1 MNKILITG
9 GSGFIGSHAV
19 DRLLDLNYHVVNLD
33 SLTYAA
39 NLKNN
44 LFAEKNSNY
53 TFIKGDIKDIKFLHQ
68 LFEKYKFN
76 KVIHFAAESHVDNSI
91 KDPFNFVKTNVEG
104 SLNLLEVCKVNWKNN
119 FTDKFFY
126 HISTDEVFGSLNEV
140 EESWK
145 ETSPYDPRSPYSASK
160 ASSDHFVRA
169 YYHTYGLPIKISN
182 CSNNFGPRQHKEK
195 LIPLIINNIIHK
207 KQLPIYGDGKNIRD
221 WLYVD
226 DHIDAIDVIFHKGKI
241 GETYNI
247 GSNQNLNNI
256 SIAKL
261 LLKISKNKISVGE
274 NVKLKFIKDRPG
286 HDLRYS
292 LNSDK
297 IKKKLKWSAKIK
309 IEEGLKNTFNWY
321 LENKTYFNLIKKK
334 DILKRLGKK

>member
-140 EESWK
+140 QESWK

-247 GSNQNLNNI
+247 GGESEIRNIDLINNI
-256 SIAKL
+256 IIKIDKKLNRENGFSKSLISYVNDRLGHDYRYSID
-261 LLKISKNKISVGE
+261 ISKIKNELGWKPKTSIDKGIE
-274 NVKLKFIKDRPG
+274 KTIDWYIKD
-286 HDLRYS
+286 
-292 LNSDK
+292 
-297 IKKKLKWSAKIK
+297 I
-309 IEEGLKNTFNWY
+309 
-321 LENKTYFNLIKKK
+321 NL
-334 DILKRLGKK
+334 D

>member
-19 DRLLDLNYHVVNLD
+19 DRFLDLNYHVVNLD

-44 LFAEKNSNY
+44 FFAKKNPNY
-53 TFIKGDIKDIKFLHQ
+53 TFIKGDIKNIKFLHQ
-68 LFEKYKFN
+68 LFEKNKFN

-91 KDPFNFVKTNVEG
+91 KDPFNFVKTNVIG
-104 SLNLLEVCKVNWKNN
+104 SLNLLEVCKVNWKNS
-119 FTDKFFY
+119 FDDKFFY
-126 HISTDEVFGSLNEV
+126 HISTDEVFGSLNDV
-140 EESWK
+140 EKSWK

-169 YYHTYGLPIKISN
+169 FYHTYGLPIKISN
-182 CSNNFGPRQHKEK
+182 CSNNYGPRQHKEK
-195 LIPLIINNIIHK
+195 LIPLIIKNIIQK

-226 DHIDAIDVIFHKGKI
+226 DHIDAIDIIFHKGKI

-247 GSNQNLNNI
+247 GGESEIRNIDLINNLICKIDKKLNRENGFSKSLI
-256 SIAKL
+256 SYV
-261 LLKISKNKISVGE
+261 N
-274 NVKLKFIKDRPG
+274 DRLG
-286 HDLRYS
+286 HDYRYS
-292 LNSDK
+292 
-297 IKKKLKWSAKIK
+297 I
-309 IEEGLKNTFNWY
+309 
-321 LENKTYFNLIKKK
+321 
-334 DILKRLGKK
+334 DILKIKNELGWKPKTSIDYGIEKTIDWYIKDLE